1 MGCEPA
7 CRPRKVAYVAGW
19 SKDAVRVIEPR
30 NIYRRGQ
37 KDNFIRSRKESRRF
51 RYDSVEGSSPECIKV
66 SIEDTT
72 GVLEPG
78 MYAKG

>member
-1 MGCEPA
+1 MYG
-7 CRPRKVAYVAGW
+7 AGG
-19 SKDAVRVIEPR
+19 SKHASRVIEPR

-66 SIEDTT
+66 SIDDTT
-72 GVLEPG
+72 RVSEPG
-78 MYAKG
+78 MDAKG